1 MAEIIG
7 NLFVITSSKNVH
19 ERSVL
24 TCYSVTF
31 EIVVSVLVVVLIAMV
46 IVVVVVEVAVTGTA
60 PFSSLDVQKHNT
72 LKNKF
77 KGIGFKK
84 LRKSSMACC
93 SLDLFR

>member
-7 NLFVITSSKNVH
+7 KLFVITSSKNVH

-31 EIVVSVLVVVLIAMV
+31 EIVVSVLVSVVVLIAVVAMV
-46 IVVVVVEVAVTGTA
+46 IVVVVVVVEVAVTGTA

-72 LKNKF
+72 LKTN
-77 KGIGFKK
+77 
-84 LRKSSMACC
+84 LNE
-93 SLDLFR
+93 